1 MEMKTKNLRAGRGRQ
16 RRALLACTT
25 LVALPAAAL
34 AQDGTVTLQPITV
47 ETASDETSIVAGEVT
62 GASGMPTDIL
72 DTPASVSVVTAAEI
86 EQRGAESVEEV
97 LQYTPG
103 VLTDNWGADERFDAF
118 RIRGFNAFTYRD
130 GLRLGSSDRGGPREE
145 VFAFE
150 RVEVSRTRP
159 ATISGSSSSVTYIA
173 PYMIVPCPG
182 YVHTYG

>member
-1 MEMKTKNLRAGRGRQ
+1 M
-16 RRALLACTT
+16 
-25 LVALPAAAL
+25 
-34 AQDGTVTLQPITV
+34 

-130 GLRLGSSDRGGPREE
+130 GLLLGLAQSLALIPG
-145 VFAFE
+145 
-150 RVEVSRTRP
+150 VSRSGATTTAGLALGYTRP
-159 ATISGSSSSVTYIA
+159 AAAEVAFLAAAVTSVVAFLTAAVASSWMSLPAASISSTVSI
-173 PYMIVPCPG
+173 
-182 YVHTYG
+182 